1 MNYKEYFKG
10 KKITMLGLGL
20 IGKGFINPAFLAS
33 CGAEIIAT
41 DLKTEEELR
50 PTIDKLKIYPNITFH
65 LGGHKFEDFE
75 NVDLVIKNQ
84 GVPLDSPYV
93 AHAKASGVP
102 VEMDEALF
110 AKLAPEVTIIGVT
123 GTRGKSTVSN
133 LIYHIIAKAGKRVFL
148 SGNLPNS
155 AVLPLLEE
163 VKEGDIVVL
172 ELSSWQLQG
181 FGEDKISPHV
191 AVFTTFM
198 PDHMNYYG
206 GDLDKYFD
214 DKANIFKYQK
224 EGDFLV
230 VGEDVEKLKAF
241 SFEFK
246 ASKIIARRE
255 GVPEDWKSSLLGEH
269 NRLNIACAIEACR
282 AIGIS
287 DADIKNG
294 VESFEAVE
302 GRLQFVKEI
311 GGVKIYN
318 DNNATTP
325 TATIAGLL
333 AVSAK
338 SQITNNK
345 PEEKNIILILG
356 GSDKGLEL
364 DELVEE
370 AGKTCKKII
379 LLPGSGS
386 EKLKA
391 KSQKLEA
398 SIIGVQ
404 NLSEA
409 VVKAV
414 EQAESGDVVL
424 FSPAFSSF
432 GLFKNEYDRNNQ
444 FKEELEK
451 LRDSNE

>member
-345 PEEKNIILILG
+345 PKEKNIILILG

-398 SIIGVQ
+398 SVIEVQ

-409 VVKAV
+409 VAKAV

>member
-224 EGDFLV
+224 KGDFLV

-269 NRLNIACAIEACR
+269 NILNIACAIEACR

>member
-230 VGEDVEKLKAF
+230 VGEDVEKHKAF
-241 SFEFK
+241 SFELK

-345 PEEKNIILILG
+345 PKEKNIILILG

-398 SIIGVQ
+398 SVIQVQ

-409 VVKAV
+409 VAKAV

>member
-50 PTIDKLKIYPNITFH
+50 PTIDKLKIYPNIIFH
-65 LGGHKFEDFE
+65 LGGHRFEDFE

-133 LIYHIIAKAGKRVFL
+133 LIYHIIAKSGKRVFL

-163 VKEGDIVVL
+163 VKGGDIVVL

-224 EGDFLV
+224 EGDVLV

-255 GVPEDWKSSLLGEH
+255 SVPEDWKSGLLGEH

-282 AIGIS
+282 VIGIS
-287 DADIKNG
+287 DADIKDG

-311 GGVKIYN
+311 RGVKIYN

-370 AGKTCKKII
+370 ADKSCKKII

-398 SIIGVQ
+398 SIIEVQ

-409 VVKAV
+409 VAKAV

-451 LRDSNE
+451 LQGSNE

>member
-224 EGDFLV
+224 KGDFLV
-230 VGEDVEKLKAF
+230 VGEDVEKHKAF
-241 SFEFK
+241 SFELK

-345 PEEKNIILILG
+345 PKEKNIILILG

>member
-224 EGDFLV
+224 KGDFLV
-230 VGEDVEKLKAF
+230 VGEDVEKHKAF
-241 SFEFK
+241 SFELK

>member
-345 PEEKNIILILG
+345 PKEKNIILILG

>member
-230 VGEDVEKLKAF
+230 VGEDVEKHKAF
-241 SFEFK
+241 SFELK

>member
-398 SIIGVQ
+398 SVIEVQ

-409 VVKAV
+409 VAKAV